1 MERPSRMSKEE
12 LAERIQKGD
21 TKWIP
26 LLWGQVERLI
36 QWKANRFYRSHPD
49 RCGRYGVTVEDL
61 IQEGFFAFLKA
72 VESYN
77 PQSGYT
83 FSTFLT
89 YPLKT
94 SFNAMIGLRT
104 QKGRNDPLS
113 NSVSLSAPTADDES
127 IELSDA
133 IPDKQAEEAFQSAEM
148 SDYIRRLH
156 HDIDTVL
163 GRLNEDERQAI
174 IATFFDNMSMTD
186 AASCAGVDYNRIAAL
201 RASALRKMR
210 NPAIGR
216 ELCKYQED
224 IIDRY
229 GYRGGGFGNYRHT
242 WTSSTERTALKL
254 MEGFE

>member
-1 MERPSRMSKEE
+1 MSKEE
-12 LAERIQKGD
+12 LAELIQKGD

-26 LLWGQVERLI
+26 LLWEQVERLI
-36 QWKANRFYRSHPD
+36 QWKANRFYCSHQD

-89 YPLKT
+89 YPLKN
-94 SFNAMIGLRT
+94 SFNAMVGLRT
-104 QKGRNDPLS
+104 QKEYKDPLS
-113 NSVSLSAPTADDES
+113 NAISLSAPTADDES

-133 IPDKQAEEAFQSAEM
+133 IPDEQAQEAFQSAET
-148 SDYIRRLH
+148 SDYIRRLR

-163 GRLNEDERQAI
+163 SRLNEDERQTI
-174 IATFFDNMSMTD
+174 RTVFFGNRKLTQ
-186 AASCAGVDYNRIAAL
+186 AAALVGVDYSRI
-201 RASALRKMR
+201 RAIHAHALRKMR

-216 ELCKYQED
+216 ELRKYQED

-229 GYRGGGFGNYRHT
+229 GYRGGSFGNYRHT
-242 WTSSTERTALKL
+242 WISSTERTVLKL